1 MGSDA
6 RVPAVADPTMMRAG
20 IEDTD
25 SVLKLI
31 GNERKENQMKFRPAA
46 VYSQIHI
53 LHRPACVFRD
63 WFFRNNAMPQI
74 MKWTDRPRLTSKSP

>member
-1 MGSDA
+1 MGSEA
-6 RVPAVADPTMMRAG
+6 GVPAVADPTMMRVG

-53 LHRPACVFRD
+53 LHRPLVSVVIGSSETTHGR
-63 WFFRNNAMPQI
+63 
-74 MKWTDRPRLTSKSP
+74 RL